1 MRKKGML
8 EKIQKEWL
16 SNIQKDLLSGF
27 VVGLSV
33 IPETA
38 GFAIMVGLDVGVAF
52 YTTFYM
58 AFILSL
64 FGARKAMISAAAG
77 SVALILVGVVKNY
90 GLEYAGVATLMAGI
104 LQILLGY
111 LKIGNLL
118 KFIPQSVMYGFVNAL
133 GILLLM
139 EQFKFLQNQNLGVF
153 ILLFIGILII
163 YLFPLITKKIP
174 SNLICIL
181 AISAIALIFDVHAP
195 NLGSIEQGV
204 SGFHFI
210 IIPKNLDFKIVIEL
224 LPYALSLALVGTI
237 ESLLTA
243 KTLDVILKDGVS
255 DKNKETKAQGLGNI
269 ISGLLGG
276 MTGCALVGQSIINAK
291 SGAKTRLSTFFA
303 GFSLMVLIL
312 VFNEYVVKIPIVAVV
327 AVMVMISFTTFNF
340 QSIMNIKKIKLYDTL
355 NMLLVVAVVLYTH
368 NLAIGVVVGVLV
380 NALWIKSKGIAWIFV
395 IKKRWVKSMA
405 PDVGFEPTTKRLTA
419 AYSTAEL
426 IWNFAQKEI
435 LVCFL

>member
-1 MRKKGML
+1 ML

-58 AFILSL
+58 AFVLSL

-90 GLEYAGVATLMAGI
+90 GLEYAGVATLMAGV

-118 KFIPQSVMYGFVNAL
+118 RFIPQSVMYGFVNAL

-153 ILLFIGILII
+153 ILLAIGILII

-174 SNLICIL
+174 SNLVCIL
-181 AISAIALIFDVHAP
+181 IVSAIALIFDMHAP

-210 IIPKNLDFKIVIEL
+210 IIPKNLDFKMVLGL

-340 QSIMNIKKIKLYDTL
+340 QSVMNIKKIKLYDTL

-380 NALWIKSKGIAWIFV
+380 NALWIKSKGIA
-395 IKKRWVKSMA
+395 
-405 PDVGFEPTTKRLTA
+405 
-419 AYSTAEL
+419 
-426 IWNFAQKEI
+426 
-435 LVCFL
+435 

>member
-1 MRKKGML
+1 MF

-58 AFILSL
+58 AFVLSL

-153 ILLFIGILII
+153 ILLIIGILII

-181 AISAIALIFDVHAP
+181 IVSAIALIFDVHAP

-210 IIPKNLDFKIVIEL
+210 IIPKNLDFKMVVEL

-243 KTLDVILKDGVS
+243 KTLDMILKDGVS

-327 AVMVMISFTTFNF
+327 AVMVMISFATFNF
-340 QSIMNIKKIKLYDTL
+340 QSIINIKKIKLYDTL

-380 NALWIKSKGIAWIFV
+380 NALWIKSEGIA
-395 IKKRWVKSMA
+395 
-405 PDVGFEPTTKRLTA
+405 
-419 AYSTAEL
+419 
-426 IWNFAQKEI
+426 
-435 LVCFL
+435 

>member
-1 MRKKGML
+1 MRKKGMF

-90 GLEYAGVATLMAGI
+90 GLEYAGVATLMAGV

-153 ILLFIGILII
+153 ILLAIGILII

-181 AISAIALIFDVHAP
+181 IVSAIALIFDMHAP

-210 IIPKNLDFKIVIEL
+210 IIPKNLDFKMVVGL

-303 GFSLMVLIL
+303 GFSLMVLVL

-340 QSIMNIKKIKLYDTL
+340 QSIIDIKTIKPYDTL

-380 NALWIKSKGIAWIFV
+380 NALWIKSKGIA
-395 IKKRWVKSMA
+395 
-405 PDVGFEPTTKRLTA
+405 
-419 AYSTAEL
+419 
-426 IWNFAQKEI
+426 
-435 LVCFL
+435 

>member
-1 MRKKGML
+1 ML

-58 AFILSL
+58 AFVLSL

-118 KFIPQSVMYGFVNAL
+118 RFIPQSVMYGFVNAL

-153 ILLFIGILII
+153 ILLAIGILII

-181 AISAIALIFDVHAP
+181 AVSAIALIFDMHAP
-195 NLGSIEQGV
+195 DLGSIEQGV

-340 QSIMNIKKIKLYDTL
+340 QSIINIKKIKLYDTL

-380 NALWIKSKGIAWIFV
+380 NALWIKSKGIA
-395 IKKRWVKSMA
+395 
-405 PDVGFEPTTKRLTA
+405 
-419 AYSTAEL
+419 
-426 IWNFAQKEI
+426 
-435 LVCFL
+435 

>member
-1 MRKKGML
+1 MF

-58 AFILSL
+58 AFVLSL

-111 LKIGNLL
+111 LKVGNLL
-118 KFIPQSVMYGFVNAL
+118 RFIPQSVMYGFVNAL

-153 ILLFIGILII
+153 ILLIIGILII

-174 SNLICIL
+174 SNLVCIL
-181 AISAIALIFDVHAP
+181 IVSAIALIFDMHAP

-210 IIPKNLDFKIVIEL
+210 IIPKNLDFKMVAGL

-243 KTLDVILKDGVS
+243 KTLDMILKDGVS

-291 SGAKTRLSTFFA
+291 SGAKTRISTFFA

-340 QSIMNIKKIKLYDTL
+340 QSIINIKKIKLYDTL

-380 NALWIKSKGIAWIFV
+380 NALWIKSKGIA
-395 IKKRWVKSMA
+395 
-405 PDVGFEPTTKRLTA
+405 
-419 AYSTAEL
+419 
-426 IWNFAQKEI
+426 
-435 LVCFL
+435 

>member
-1 MRKKGML
+1 ML

-58 AFILSL
+58 AFVLSF

-118 KFIPQSVMYGFVNAL
+118 RFIPQSVMYGFVNAL
-133 GILLLM
+133 GILLLT

-181 AISAIALIFDVHAP
+181 AVSAIALIFDMHAP

-210 IIPKNLDFKIVIEL
+210 IIPKNLDFKMVVGL

-340 QSIMNIKKIKLYDTL
+340 QSIINIKKIKLYDTL

-380 NALWIKSKGIAWIFV
+380 NALWIKSKGIA
-395 IKKRWVKSMA
+395 
-405 PDVGFEPTTKRLTA
+405 
-419 AYSTAEL
+419 
-426 IWNFAQKEI
+426 
-435 LVCFL
+435 

>member
-1 MRKKGML
+1 M

-58 AFILSL
+58 AFVLSL

-90 GLEYAGVATLMAGI
+90 GLEYAGVATLMAGV

-181 AISAIALIFDVHAP
+181 IVSAIALIFDVHAP

-210 IIPKNLDFKIVIEL
+210 IIPKNLDFKIMIEL

-269 ISGLLGG
+269 VSGLLGG

-340 QSIMNIKKIKLYDTL
+340 QSIINIKKIKLYDTL

-380 NALWIKSKGIAWIFV
+380 NALWIKSEGIA
-395 IKKRWVKSMA
+395 
-405 PDVGFEPTTKRLTA
+405 
-419 AYSTAEL
+419 
-426 IWNFAQKEI
+426 
-435 LVCFL
+435 

>member
-1 MRKKGML
+1 MF

-58 AFILSL
+58 AFVLSL

-118 KFIPQSVMYGFVNAL
+118 RFIPQSVMYGFVNAL

-153 ILLFIGILII
+153 ILLAIGILII

-181 AISAIALIFDVHAP
+181 AVSAIALIFDMHAP

-210 IIPKNLDFKIVIEL
+210 IIPKNLDFKMVVGL

-340 QSIMNIKKIKLYDTL
+340 QSIINIKKIKLYDTL

-380 NALWIKSKGIAWIFV
+380 NALWIKSRGIA
-395 IKKRWVKSMA
+395 
-405 PDVGFEPTTKRLTA
+405 
-419 AYSTAEL
+419 
-426 IWNFAQKEI
+426 
-435 LVCFL
+435 

>member
-1 MRKKGML
+1 MF

-58 AFILSL
+58 AFVLSL

-90 GLEYAGVATLMAGI
+90 GLEYAGVATLMAGV

-118 KFIPQSVMYGFVNAL
+118 RFIPQSVMYGFVNAL

-181 AISAIALIFDVHAP
+181 IVSAIALIFDMHAP

-210 IIPKNLDFKIVIEL
+210 IIPKNLDFKMVVGL

-312 VFNEYVVKIPIVAVV
+312 VFNEYVIKIPIVAVV

-340 QSIMNIKKIKLYDTL
+340 QSVMNIKKIKLYDTL

-380 NALWIKSKGIAWIFV
+380 NALWIKSKGIA
-395 IKKRWVKSMA
+395 
-405 PDVGFEPTTKRLTA
+405 
-419 AYSTAEL
+419 
-426 IWNFAQKEI
+426 
-435 LVCFL
+435 

>member
-1 MRKKGML
+1 ML

-58 AFILSL
+58 AFVLSL

-118 KFIPQSVMYGFVNAL
+118 RFIPQSVMYGFVNAL

-153 ILLFIGILII
+153 ILLAIGILII

-181 AISAIALIFDVHAP
+181 IVSAIALIFDMHAP

-340 QSIMNIKKIKLYDTL
+340 QSVINIKKIKLYETL

-380 NALWIKSKGIAWIFV
+380 NALWIKSKGIA
-395 IKKRWVKSMA
+395 
-405 PDVGFEPTTKRLTA
+405 
-419 AYSTAEL
+419 
-426 IWNFAQKEI
+426 
-435 LVCFL
+435 

>member
-1 MRKKGML
+1 MF

-58 AFILSL
+58 AFVLSL

-153 ILLFIGILII
+153 ILLVIGILII

-181 AISAIALIFDVHAP
+181 IVSAIALIFDVHAP

-210 IIPKNLDFKIVIEL
+210 IIPKNLDFKIMIGL

-380 NALWIKSKGIAWIFV
+380 NALWIKSKGIA
-395 IKKRWVKSMA
+395 
-405 PDVGFEPTTKRLTA
+405 
-419 AYSTAEL
+419 
-426 IWNFAQKEI
+426 
-435 LVCFL
+435 

>member
-1 MRKKGML
+1 ML

-58 AFILSL
+58 AFVLSL

-153 ILLFIGILII
+153 ILLIIGILII

-181 AISAIALIFDVHAP
+181 IVSAIALIFDMHAP

-210 IIPKNLDFKIVIEL
+210 IIPKNLDFKMVVGL

-340 QSIMNIKKIKLYDTL
+340 QSVMNIKKIKLYDTL

-380 NALWIKSKGIAWIFV
+380 NALWIKSKGIA
-395 IKKRWVKSMA
+395 
-405 PDVGFEPTTKRLTA
+405 
-419 AYSTAEL
+419 
-426 IWNFAQKEI
+426 
-435 LVCFL
+435 

>member
-1 MRKKGML
+1 MF

-58 AFILSL
+58 AFVLSF

-118 KFIPQSVMYGFVNAL
+118 RFIPQSVMYGFVNAL

-181 AISAIALIFDVHAP
+181 IVSAIALIFDMHAP

-210 IIPKNLDFKIVIEL
+210 IIPKNLDFKMVVGL

-380 NALWIKSKGIAWIFV
+380 NALWIKSKGIA
-395 IKKRWVKSMA
+395 
-405 PDVGFEPTTKRLTA
+405 
-419 AYSTAEL
+419 
-426 IWNFAQKEI
+426 
-435 LVCFL
+435 

>member
-1 MRKKGML
+1 MF

-16 SNIQKDLLSGF
+16 SNVQKDLLSGF

-58 AFILSL
+58 AFVLSL

-90 GLEYAGVATLMAGI
+90 GLEYAGVATLMAGV

-181 AISAIALIFDVHAP
+181 AVSAIALIFDMHVP

-291 SGAKTRLSTFFA
+291 SGARTRLSTFFA

-340 QSIMNIKKIKLYDTL
+340 QSIINIKKIKLYDTL

-380 NALWIKSKGIAWIFV
+380 NALWIKSKGIA
-395 IKKRWVKSMA
+395 
-405 PDVGFEPTTKRLTA
+405 
-419 AYSTAEL
+419 
-426 IWNFAQKEI
+426 
-435 LVCFL
+435 

>member
-1 MRKKGML
+1 ML

-58 AFILSL
+58 AFVLSL

-90 GLEYAGVATLMAGI
+90 GLEYAGVATLMAGV

-118 KFIPQSVMYGFVNAL
+118 RFIPQSVMYGFVNAL

-181 AISAIALIFDVHAP
+181 IVSAIALIFDMHAP

-204 SGFHFI
+204 SGFHCI
-210 IIPKNLDFKIVIEL
+210 IIPKNLDFKNLVGL
-224 LPYALSLALVGTI
+224 LPYALSLALVGAI

-243 KTLDVILKDGVS
+243 KTLDIILKDGVS

-380 NALWIKSKGIAWIFV
+380 NALWIKSKGIA
-395 IKKRWVKSMA
+395 
-405 PDVGFEPTTKRLTA
+405 
-419 AYSTAEL
+419 
-426 IWNFAQKEI
+426 
-435 LVCFL
+435 

>member
-1 MRKKGML
+1 ML

-58 AFILSL
+58 AFVLSL

-118 KFIPQSVMYGFVNAL
+118 RFIPQSVMYGFVNAL

-139 EQFKFLQNQNLGVF
+139 EQFKFLQNQNLEVF
-153 ILLFIGILII
+153 VLLAIGILII

-181 AISAIALIFDVHAP
+181 IVSAIALIFDMHAP

-380 NALWIKSKGIAWIFV
+380 NALWIKSKGIA
-395 IKKRWVKSMA
+395 
-405 PDVGFEPTTKRLTA
+405 
-419 AYSTAEL
+419 
-426 IWNFAQKEI
+426 
-435 LVCFL
+435 

>member
-1 MRKKGML
+1 ML

-58 AFILSL
+58 AFVLSL

-118 KFIPQSVMYGFVNAL
+118 RFIPQSVMYGFVNAL

-153 ILLFIGILII
+153 VLLFIGILII

-181 AISAIALIFDVHAP
+181 IVSAIALIFDMHAP

-210 IIPKNLDFKIVIEL
+210 IIPKNLDFKIMIEL

-340 QSIMNIKKIKLYDTL
+340 QSVMNIKKIKLYDTL

-380 NALWIKSKGIAWIFV
+380 NALWIKSKGIA
-395 IKKRWVKSMA
+395 
-405 PDVGFEPTTKRLTA
+405 
-419 AYSTAEL
+419 
-426 IWNFAQKEI
+426 
-435 LVCFL
+435 

>member
-1 MRKKGML
+1 MF

-58 AFILSL
+58 AFVLSF

-118 KFIPQSVMYGFVNAL
+118 RFIPQSVMYGFVNAL

-153 ILLFIGILII
+153 ILLAIGILII

-181 AISAIALIFDVHAP
+181 AVSAIALIFDMHAP

-210 IIPKNLDFKIVIEL
+210 IIPKNLDFKIMIEL

-243 KTLDVILKDGVS
+243 KTLDIILKDGVS

-340 QSIMNIKKIKLYDTL
+340 QSVINIKKIKLYDTL

-380 NALWIKSKGIAWIFV
+380 NALWIKSKGIA
-395 IKKRWVKSMA
+395 
-405 PDVGFEPTTKRLTA
+405 
-419 AYSTAEL
+419 
-426 IWNFAQKEI
+426 
-435 LVCFL
+435 

>member
-1 MRKKGML
+1 ML

-58 AFILSL
+58 AFVLSL

-90 GLEYAGVATLMAGI
+90 GLEYAGVATLMAGM

-118 KFIPQSVMYGFVNAL
+118 RFIPQSVMYGFVNAL
-133 GILLLM
+133 GILLLT

-153 ILLFIGILII
+153 ILLVIGILII

-181 AISAIALIFDVHAP
+181 IVSAIALIFDMHAP

-340 QSIMNIKKIKLYDTL
+340 QSVINIKKIKLYDTL

-380 NALWIKSKGIAWIFV
+380 NALWIKSKGIA
-395 IKKRWVKSMA
+395 
-405 PDVGFEPTTKRLTA
+405 
-419 AYSTAEL
+419 
-426 IWNFAQKEI
+426 
-435 LVCFL
+435 

>member
-1 MRKKGML
+1 MF

-58 AFILSL
+58 AFVLSL

-118 KFIPQSVMYGFVNAL
+118 RFIPQSVMYGFVNAL
-133 GILLLM
+133 GILLLT

-153 ILLFIGILII
+153 ILLAIGILII

-181 AISAIALIFDVHAP
+181 IVSAIALIFDMHAP

-204 SGFHFI
+204 SGFHFL
-210 IIPKNLDFKIVIEL
+210 IIPKNLDFKIMIGL

-340 QSIMNIKKIKLYDTL
+340 QSIINIKKIKLYDTL

-380 NALWIKSKGIAWIFV
+380 NALWIKSKGIA
-395 IKKRWVKSMA
+395 
-405 PDVGFEPTTKRLTA
+405 
-419 AYSTAEL
+419 
-426 IWNFAQKEI
+426 
-435 LVCFL
+435 

>member
-1 MRKKGML
+1 MF

-58 AFILSL
+58 AFVLSL

-90 GLEYAGVATLMAGI
+90 GLEYAGVATLMAGV

-118 KFIPQSVMYGFVNAL
+118 RFIPQSVMYGFVNAL

-153 ILLFIGILII
+153 ILLAIGILII

-181 AISAIALIFDVHAP
+181 IVSAIALIFDVHAP

-340 QSIMNIKKIKLYDTL
+340 QSIINIKKIKLYDTL

-380 NALWIKSKGIAWIFV
+380 NALWIKSKGIA
-395 IKKRWVKSMA
+395 
-405 PDVGFEPTTKRLTA
+405 
-419 AYSTAEL
+419 
-426 IWNFAQKEI
+426 
-435 LVCFL
+435 

>member
-1 MRKKGML
+1 MF

-58 AFILSL
+58 AFVLSF

-90 GLEYAGVATLMAGI
+90 GLEYAGVATLMAGV

-118 KFIPQSVMYGFVNAL
+118 RFIPQSVMYGFVNAL

-153 ILLFIGILII
+153 VLLVIGILII

-181 AISAIALIFDVHAP
+181 IVSAIALIFDMHAP

-210 IIPKNLDFKIVIEL
+210 IIPKNLDFKIMIEL

-340 QSIMNIKKIKLYDTL
+340 QSIINIKTIKPYDTL

-380 NALWIKSKGIAWIFV
+380 NALWIKSKGIA
-395 IKKRWVKSMA
+395 
-405 PDVGFEPTTKRLTA
+405 
-419 AYSTAEL
+419 
-426 IWNFAQKEI
+426 
-435 LVCFL
+435 

>member
-1 MRKKGML
+1 MRKSGMF

-58 AFILSL
+58 AFVLSL

-90 GLEYAGVATLMAGI
+90 GLEYAGVATLMAGV

-118 KFIPQSVMYGFVNAL
+118 RFIPQSVMYGFVNAL

-181 AISAIALIFDVHAP
+181 AVSAIALIFDVHAP

-204 SGFHFI
+204 SGFHFL

-340 QSIMNIKKIKLYDTL
+340 QSVINIKKIKLYDTL

-380 NALWIKSKGIAWIFV
+380 NALWIKSKGIA
-395 IKKRWVKSMA
+395 
-405 PDVGFEPTTKRLTA
+405 
-419 AYSTAEL
+419 
-426 IWNFAQKEI
+426 
-435 LVCFL
+435 

>member
-1 MRKKGML
+1 MF

-58 AFILSL
+58 AFVLSL

-118 KFIPQSVMYGFVNAL
+118 RFIPQSVMYGFVNAL

-153 ILLFIGILII
+153 VLLAIGILII

-340 QSIMNIKKIKLYDTL
+340 QSIINIKKIKLYDTL

-380 NALWIKSKGIAWIFV
+380 NALWIKSKGIA
-395 IKKRWVKSMA
+395 
-405 PDVGFEPTTKRLTA
+405 
-419 AYSTAEL
+419 
-426 IWNFAQKEI
+426 
-435 LVCFL
+435 

>member
-1 MRKKGML
+1 MF

-58 AFILSL
+58 AFVLSL

-90 GLEYAGVATLMAGI
+90 GLEYAGVATLMAGV

-118 KFIPQSVMYGFVNAL
+118 RFIPQSVMYGFVNAL

-153 ILLFIGILII
+153 VLLAIGILII

-181 AISAIALIFDVHAP
+181 IVSAIALIFDMHAP

-210 IIPKNLDFKIVIEL
+210 IIPKNLDFKIVLEL

-291 SGAKTRLSTFFA
+291 SGARTRLSTFFA

-312 VFNEYVVKIPIVAVV
+312 VFNKYVVKIPIVAVV

-340 QSIMNIKKIKLYDTL
+340 QSIINIKKIKLYDTL

-380 NALWIKSKGIAWIFV
+380 NALWIKSKGIA
-395 IKKRWVKSMA
+395 
-405 PDVGFEPTTKRLTA
+405 
-419 AYSTAEL
+419 
-426 IWNFAQKEI
+426 
-435 LVCFL
+435 

>member
-1 MRKKGML
+1 ML

-58 AFILSL
+58 AFVLSF

-133 GILLLM
+133 GILLLT

-181 AISAIALIFDVHAP
+181 AVSAIALIFDMHAP

-340 QSIMNIKKIKLYDTL
+340 QSIINIKKIKLYDTL

-380 NALWIKSKGIAWIFV
+380 NALWIKSKGIA
-395 IKKRWVKSMA
+395 
-405 PDVGFEPTTKRLTA
+405 
-419 AYSTAEL
+419 
-426 IWNFAQKEI
+426 
-435 LVCFL
+435 

>member
-1 MRKKGML
+1 MKLVFKSYNQAILMRKKGML

-16 SNIQKDLLSGF
+16 SNVQKDLLSGF

-58 AFILSL
+58 AFVLSL

-118 KFIPQSVMYGFVNAL
+118 RFIPQSVMYGFVNAL

-181 AISAIALIFDVHAP
+181 IVSAIALIFDMHAP

-340 QSIMNIKKIKLYDTL
+340 QSIINIKKIKLYDTL

-380 NALWIKSKGIAWIFV
+380 NALWIKSKGIA
-395 IKKRWVKSMA
+395 
-405 PDVGFEPTTKRLTA
+405 
-419 AYSTAEL
+419 
-426 IWNFAQKEI
+426 
-435 LVCFL
+435 

>member
-1 MRKKGML
+1 MF

-58 AFILSL
+58 AFVLSL

-90 GLEYAGVATLMAGI
+90 GLEYAGVATLMAGM

-181 AISAIALIFDVHAP
+181 IVSAIALIFDVHAP

-210 IIPKNLDFKIVIEL
+210 IIPKNLDFKMVVEL

-340 QSIMNIKKIKLYDTL
+340 QSIINIKKIKLYDTL

-380 NALWIKSKGIAWIFV
+380 NALWIKSKGIA
-395 IKKRWVKSMA
+395 
-405 PDVGFEPTTKRLTA
+405 
-419 AYSTAEL
+419 
-426 IWNFAQKEI
+426 
-435 LVCFL
+435 

>member
-1 MRKKGML
+1 MF

-58 AFILSL
+58 AFVLSL

-139 EQFKFLQNQNLGVF
+139 EQFKFLQNQNLEVF
-153 ILLFIGILII
+153 ILLAIGILII

-181 AISAIALIFDVHAP
+181 AVSAIALIFDVHAP

-355 NMLLVVAVVLYTH
+355 NMLLVVAVVLCTH

-380 NALWIKSKGIAWIFV
+380 NALWIKSKGIA
-395 IKKRWVKSMA
+395 
-405 PDVGFEPTTKRLTA
+405 
-419 AYSTAEL
+419 
-426 IWNFAQKEI
+426 
-435 LVCFL
+435 

>member
-1 MRKKGML
+1 ML

-58 AFILSL
+58 AFVLSL

-153 ILLFIGILII
+153 ILLAIGILII

-181 AISAIALIFDVHAP
+181 AVSAIALIFDMHAP

-210 IIPKNLDFKIVIEL
+210 IIPKNLDFKIVIGL

-340 QSIMNIKKIKLYDTL
+340 QSIINIKKIKLYDTL

-380 NALWIKSKGIAWIFV
+380 NALWIKSKGIA
-395 IKKRWVKSMA
+395 
-405 PDVGFEPTTKRLTA
+405 
-419 AYSTAEL
+419 
-426 IWNFAQKEI
+426 
-435 LVCFL
+435 

>member
-58 AFILSL
+58 AFVLSF

-118 KFIPQSVMYGFVNAL
+118 RFIPQSVMYGFVNAL

-174 SNLICIL
+174 SNLVCIL
-181 AISAIALIFDVHAP
+181 AVSAIALIFDMHAP

-210 IIPKNLDFKIVIEL
+210 IIPKNLDFKIMIEL

-269 ISGLLGG
+269 VSGLLGG

-380 NALWIKSKGIAWIFV
+380 NALWIKSKGIA
-395 IKKRWVKSMA
+395 
-405 PDVGFEPTTKRLTA
+405 
-419 AYSTAEL
+419 
-426 IWNFAQKEI
+426 
-435 LVCFL
+435 

>member
-1 MRKKGML
+1 MF

-58 AFILSL
+58 AFVLSL

-153 ILLFIGILII
+153 ILLAVGILII

-181 AISAIALIFDVHAP
+181 AVSAIALIFDMHAP

-210 IIPKNLDFKIVIEL
+210 IIPKNLDFKMVAGL

-243 KTLDVILKDGVS
+243 KTLDIILKDGVS

-340 QSIMNIKKIKLYDTL
+340 QSIINIKKIKLYDTL

-380 NALWIKSKGIAWIFV
+380 NALWIKSKGIA
-395 IKKRWVKSMA
+395 
-405 PDVGFEPTTKRLTA
+405 
-419 AYSTAEL
+419 
-426 IWNFAQKEI
+426 
-435 LVCFL
+435 

>member
-1 MRKKGML
+1 MKSVFKSLVTIKPYLMGKKGML

-58 AFILSL
+58 AFVLSL

-153 ILLFIGILII
+153 ILLAIGILII

-210 IIPKNLDFKIVIEL
+210 IIPKNLDFKIMIEL

-340 QSIMNIKKIKLYDTL
+340 QSIINIKKIKLYDTL

-380 NALWIKSKGIAWIFV
+380 NALWIKSTGIA
-395 IKKRWVKSMA
+395 
-405 PDVGFEPTTKRLTA
+405 
-419 AYSTAEL
+419 
-426 IWNFAQKEI
+426 
-435 LVCFL
+435 

>member
-1 MRKKGML
+1 ML

-58 AFILSL
+58 AFVLSL

-181 AISAIALIFDVHAP
+181 AVSAIALIFDMHAP

-291 SGAKTRLSTFFA
+291 SGARTRLSTFFA

-340 QSIMNIKKIKLYDTL
+340 QSIINIKKIKLYDTL

-380 NALWIKSKGIAWIFV
+380 NALWIKSKGIA
-395 IKKRWVKSMA
+395 
-405 PDVGFEPTTKRLTA
+405 
-419 AYSTAEL
+419 
-426 IWNFAQKEI
+426 
-435 LVCFL
+435 

>member
-1 MRKKGML
+1 ML

-58 AFILSL
+58 AFVLSL

-118 KFIPQSVMYGFVNAL
+118 RFIPQSVMYGFVNAL

-139 EQFKFLQNQNLGVF
+139 EQFKFLENQNLGVF
-153 ILLFIGILII
+153 VLLAIGILII

-174 SNLICIL
+174 SNLVCIL
-181 AISAIALIFDVHAP
+181 IVSAIALIFDMHAP

-210 IIPKNLDFKIVIEL
+210 IIPKNLDFKMVLEL

-340 QSIMNIKKIKLYDTL
+340 QSVMNIKKIKLYDTL

-380 NALWIKSKGIAWIFV
+380 NALWIKSKGIA
-395 IKKRWVKSMA
+395 
-405 PDVGFEPTTKRLTA
+405 
-419 AYSTAEL
+419 
-426 IWNFAQKEI
+426 
-435 LVCFL
+435 

>member
-1 MRKKGML
+1 ML

-16 SNIQKDLLSGF
+16 SNVQKDLLSGF

-58 AFILSL
+58 AFVLSL

-77 SVALILVGVVKNY
+77 SMALILVGVVKNY

-118 KFIPQSVMYGFVNAL
+118 RFIPQSVMYGFVNAL

-181 AISAIALIFDVHAP
+181 AVSAIALIFDMHAP

-340 QSIMNIKKIKLYDTL
+340 QSVMNIKKIKLYDTL

-380 NALWIKSKGIAWIFV
+380 NALWIKSKGIA
-395 IKKRWVKSMA
+395 
-405 PDVGFEPTTKRLTA
+405 
-419 AYSTAEL
+419 
-426 IWNFAQKEI
+426 
-435 LVCFL
+435 

>member
-1 MRKKGML
+1 MF

-58 AFILSL
+58 AFVLSF

-90 GLEYAGVATLMAGI
+90 GLEYAGVATLMAGV

-153 ILLFIGILII
+153 VLLIIGILII

-181 AISAIALIFDVHAP
+181 IVSAIALIFDVHAP

-210 IIPKNLDFKIVIEL
+210 IIPKNLDFKIMIGL

-380 NALWIKSKGIAWIFV
+380 NALWIKSGGIA
-395 IKKRWVKSMA
+395 
-405 PDVGFEPTTKRLTA
+405 
-419 AYSTAEL
+419 
-426 IWNFAQKEI
+426 
-435 LVCFL
+435 

>member
-1 MRKKGML
+1 ML

-16 SNIQKDLLSGF
+16 SNVQKDLLSGF

-58 AFILSL
+58 AFVLSL

-90 GLEYAGVATLMAGI
+90 GLEYAGVATLMAGM

-118 KFIPQSVMYGFVNAL
+118 RFIPQSVMYGFVNAL
-133 GILLLM
+133 GILLLT

-153 ILLFIGILII
+153 ILLAIGILII

-181 AISAIALIFDVHAP
+181 IVSAIALIFDVHAP

-210 IIPKNLDFKIVIEL
+210 IIPKNLDFKIMIEL

-340 QSIMNIKKIKLYDTL
+340 QSIINIKKIKLYDTL

-380 NALWIKSKGIAWIFV
+380 NALWIKSKGIA
-395 IKKRWVKSMA
+395 
-405 PDVGFEPTTKRLTA
+405 
-419 AYSTAEL
+419 
-426 IWNFAQKEI
+426 
-435 LVCFL
+435 

>member
-1 MRKKGML
+1 ML

-58 AFILSL
+58 AFVLSL

-118 KFIPQSVMYGFVNAL
+118 RFIPQSVMYGFVNAL

-139 EQFKFLQNQNLGVF
+139 EQFKFLENQNLGVF
-153 ILLFIGILII
+153 ILLAIGILII

-181 AISAIALIFDVHAP
+181 VVSAIALIFDMHAP

-210 IIPKNLDFKIVIEL
+210 IIPKNLDFKMVVGL

-380 NALWIKSKGIAWIFV
+380 NALWIKSKGIA
-395 IKKRWVKSMA
+395 
-405 PDVGFEPTTKRLTA
+405 
-419 AYSTAEL
+419 
-426 IWNFAQKEI
+426 
-435 LVCFL
+435 